1 MGEYMNS
8 SNDIKTAVFPVA
20 GLGSR
25 FLPATKIV
33 AKELLPIL
41 NKPLIDYAV
50 NEALKAGIEK
60 FIFVNSPDKQAIS
73 NYFKKNNKLEDELK
87 EKNSEHLKLISKNII
102 PQESLKEVIQ
112 DKPLGLG
119 HAIWCA
125 REYILG
131 PFAVILPDDL
141 IISDVP
147 CIQQMIEAYK
157 ENCSNVVAIQ
167 EVDKNNID
175 KYGVIDYYKSN
186 NNTYHI
192 KNMVEKPNKVK
203 APSNLAVI
211 GRYILNPSI
220 IKELSNHELGY
231 GGEIQLTDAIKKLI
245 NNENVIGYKFNGKR
259 FDCGNVLGAL
269 EAQLT
274 IAINDD
280 KYKGQVKEIINNL
293 SKD

>member
-175 KYGVIDYYKSN
+175 KYGVIDYYKNN

-192 KNMVEKPNKVK
+192 KNMVEKPNKEK